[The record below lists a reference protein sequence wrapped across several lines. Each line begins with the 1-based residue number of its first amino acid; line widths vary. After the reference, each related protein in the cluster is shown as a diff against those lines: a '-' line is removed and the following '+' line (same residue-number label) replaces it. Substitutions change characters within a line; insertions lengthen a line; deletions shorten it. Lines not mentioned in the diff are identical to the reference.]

1 MHGLLTLALA
11 LAIVALLLPTTLA
24 TSATFH
30 DYPSMSAAAFSNNP
44 PFCAVPWASLDLSRV
59 VAFGLASPTDCGRC
73 LRVCGVAGCAD
84 LLVVDRCTV
93 LQGHL
98 DISTGAGMR
107 VVGDTAGMWGVSV
120 NEVDAENCRG
130 VWSGRMFFDWDSPM
144 GKMGDARLVG
154 RDVPAAS
161 PRWMES
167 MQLGPEPAVTEFSA
181 PLPENMLLSFAR
193 TTSTPSSPSSASAG
207 AVLTPPTTM
216 PDKTTRAAPAFL
228 ATTPFRDVVESMQIL
243 PNLFK
248 SVARV
253 LRPEPLRAALSSGAW
268 VVPPFTAPP
277 SDDDEDEVKRAGDAS
292 RNPLRRVLDTR
303 PSLPNPLR
311 RVLDGEPDGGPH
323 GRGEDGDGMDGWPV
337 PPEPV
342 MRKEA
347 IATSGAAGLGR
358 RNVFARLRVGWRWRG
373 LRRGHLHART
383 QHCRRRHHRA
393 VGFHHFPRL
402 SSCLGIA
409 VRL

>member
-1 MHGLLTLALA
+1 MRSLLTLALA
-11 LAIVALLLPTTLA
+11 LVALLLSTTLA
-24 TSATFH
+24 TSATLH

-59 VAFGLASPTDCGRC
+59 VAFGLA
-73 LRVCGVAGCAD
+73 GCAD

-93 LQGHL
+93 RQGHL

-107 VVGDTAGMWGVSV
+107 IVGDTTGVWGVSV
-120 NEVDAENCRG
+120 EEVDAENCRG

-161 PRWMES
+161 PRRMEGV
-167 MQLGPEPAVTEFSA
+167 QLGPEPPVMESSA
-181 PLPENMLLSFAR
+181 PLPEEMLLSFPR
-193 TTSTPSSPSSASAG
+193 TTSTPLSPSSAPAD
-207 AVLTPPTTM
+207 AVLTPPTTT
-216 PDKTTRAAPAFL
+216 PDKTTRAAPASL
-228 ATTPFRDVVESMQIL
+228 ATTPFRDVAESMQIL

-253 LRPEPLRAALSSGAW
+253 LRPEPLRAALSSGAR
-268 VVPPFTAPP
+268 VAPPFTAP
-277 SDDDEDEVKRAGDAS
+277 STDDDDDDDELKRAGDAS

-323 GRGEDGDGMDGWPV
+323 GRGEGGDGMDGWPV

-347 IATSGAAGLGR
+347 VATSDAAGLGR

-373 LRRGHLHART
+373 LRRG
-383 QHCRRRHHRA
+383 
-393 VGFHHFPRL
+393 
-402 SSCLGIA
+402 
-409 VRL
+409 